1 LVLHPSLRKSHE
13 SHNPE
18 APKSEHGT
26 CKTNVRENG
35 HGSSPPE
42 IISEVNVQ
50 KLGYP
55 SNRQAFQPH
64 RYIQDKTCREMARD
78 GIQAFLVHWS
88 TPGAVTECGEEKRV
102 INLPYCSFQA
112 VSLTLSGA
120 VTECGEEEELFNL
133 PYCFFQ
139 VVSITLSTNRR
150 NRVW

>member
-1 LVLHPSLRKSHE
+1 MK
-13 SHNPE
+13 
-18 APKSEHGT
+18 ATTPKLQWSEHGT
-26 CKTNVRENG
+26 CKINVRENG

-42 IISEVNVQ
+42 ISEVNIQ

-55 SNRQAFQPH
+55 SNRLAFQPH

-112 VSLTLSGA
+112 VSL
-120 VTECGEEEELFNL
+120 
-133 PYCFFQ
+133 P
-139 VVSITLSTNRR
+139 LSTNTEESSVVKRKELLTYLTTPASAKQFH
-150 NRVW
+150 

>member
-1 LVLHPSLRKSHE
+1 MK
-13 SHNPE
+13 
-18 APKSEHGT
+18 ATTPKLQWSEHGT
-26 CKTNVRENG
+26 CKINVRENG

-78 GIQAFLVHWS
+78 GIPAFLVHWS

-112 VSLTLSGA
+112 VSL
-120 VTECGEEEELFNL
+120 
-133 PYCFFQ
+133 P
-139 VVSITLSTNRR
+139 LSTNAEKPSVVKRKELLTYLTAFSKQCH
-150 NRVW
+150 